1 MSKGKRLH
9 AWHYWAHYNQK
20 RSDFYSA
27 DNAPDTWGSRITYDY
42 DSDLT
47 LKITDSEVI
56 WSMEGFK
63 DQGPEKKKWTEFRF
77 SLNITEKEK
86 FPFFY
91 FFPHCLSMFPIF
103 RFSLNITEQEWFPL
117 IVIAGC
123 NDYNKSAVEI
133 VHSNIGS

>member
-86 FPFFY
+86 FPFF
-91 FFPHCLSMFPIF
+91 FFFSPL
-103 RFSLNITEQEWFPL
+103 SLNVPHFQVL
-117 IVIAGC
+117 
-123 NDYNKSAVEI
+123 VE
-133 VHSNIGS
+133 HN